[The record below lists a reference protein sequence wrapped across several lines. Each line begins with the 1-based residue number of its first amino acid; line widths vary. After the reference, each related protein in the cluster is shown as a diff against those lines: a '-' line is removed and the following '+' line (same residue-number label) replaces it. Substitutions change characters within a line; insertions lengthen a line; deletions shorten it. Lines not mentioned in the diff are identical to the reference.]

1 MCIRIVF
8 FFFFQA
14 EDGIRDWSVTGVQ
27 TCALPISQ
35 TLTTQYMDNLT
46 KVWGRHTLKA
56 GFEHQHLRFTILQ
69 PPSGRGAWSFS
80 GVYTEVPST
89 GGGNTGLAQM
99 LLTPIPGTVPGAFD
113 FVGGSD
119 EVQASNYANTDM
131 GRNYNAAYI
140 QDDWKVNSKL
150 TLNLGLRW
158 EYFGQI
164 VERYGASTNFQP
176 VSPSSP
182 AQFLLTKKHC
192 DVPFP
197 ADFKAAAAN
206 DSITHLCLSPTR

>member
-1 MCIRIVF
+1 MCYF
-8 FFFFQA
+8 FFFSSRRRHTRF
-14 EDGIRDWSVTGVQ
+14 DCDWSSDVCSSDLSVET
-27 TCALPISQ
+27 S
-35 TLTTQYMDNLT
+35 LTTQYMDNLT

-150 TLNLGLRW
+150 PAHLCLRW

-164 VERYGASTNFQP
+164 VERYGASTN
-176 VSPSSP
+176 
-182 AQFLLTKKHC
+182 
-192 DVPFP
+192 
-197 ADFKAAAAN
+197 
-206 DSITHLCLSPTR
+206 